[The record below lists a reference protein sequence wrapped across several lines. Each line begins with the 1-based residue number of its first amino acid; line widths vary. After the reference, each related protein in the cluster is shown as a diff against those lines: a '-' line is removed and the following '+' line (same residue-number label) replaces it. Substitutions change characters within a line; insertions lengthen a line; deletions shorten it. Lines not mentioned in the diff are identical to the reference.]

1 MELAALERHDDKSL
15 LEILNEMADK
25 GMMDNIKIGSGG
37 LVLGSSGQHYDGE
50 SILETLNVMADK
62 EMMEDI
68 RLGKI
73 DVEMGRLVSCDKVFS
88 NLLS

>member
-1 MELAALERHDDKSL
+1 MALVSPERHDNKAL
-15 LEILNEMADK
+15 FEMLNAMADK
-25 GMMDNIKIGSGG
+25 GMMDNIKIDRAGV
-37 LVLGSSGQHYDGE
+37 VLGSSGQHYDDE